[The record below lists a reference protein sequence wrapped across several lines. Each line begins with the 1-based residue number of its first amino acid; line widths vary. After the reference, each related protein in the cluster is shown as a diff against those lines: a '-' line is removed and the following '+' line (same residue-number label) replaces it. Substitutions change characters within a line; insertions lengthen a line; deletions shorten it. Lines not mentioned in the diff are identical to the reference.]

1 MSDQLDPSLDDLS
14 NLPRAG
20 RNNNPG
26 ALKHG
31 PDAAKYGA
39 TGYDAQGFAVF
50 PDWYSGAR
58 AHGDLLQRHYHGMTI
73 PQMSRHYS
81 PAGHAD
87 WARNVMKIGGYKP
100 HDIPNLND
108 PVELARLQN
117 AIFREQGRS
126 RGTLPRARPKGDL
139 GEPTPTPQPKPPQ
152 GGPAPLPEQPP
163 LPSRGAQ
170 PEWYKR
176 MIEHQQ
182 RWGYDPLSQQNLPD
196 ILGKTGQITDIL
208 MNLMPLEKLPLMG
221 RDLLELAR
229 KGRGMKLEEANGP
242 SFQRQ
247 RSPDKDYGTP
257 DIARRMEQLQREPPP
272 PRQQQVLDRGRRS
285 LIDYQRT
292 GERPLKPRRDYTI
305 EEIRAAMEQMMRE
318 RGMGP

>member
-1 MSDQLDPSLDDLS
+1 MPDQLDPSLDELS
-14 NLPRAG
+14 TQQSPLQQLPDTRAG

-31 PDAAKYGA
+31 PDAAKYGV
-39 TGYDAQGFAVF
+39 TGYDQQGYAIF

-58 AHGDLLQRHYHGMTI
+58 AHGDLLQRHYRGMTI

-81 PAGHAD
+81 PSGHAD

-126 RGTLPRARPKGDL
+126 RGRLPKAAPGA
-139 GEPTPTPQPKPPQ
+139 PQAATPMPQPRPESAPGPQ
-152 GGPAPLPEQPP
+152 YAPQPLPEQPP
-163 LPSRGAQ
+163 IPAQ
-170 PEWYKR
+170 GDQPDWYKR

-182 RWGYDPLSQQNLPD
+182 RWGYDPGSQQNLPD
-196 ILGKTGQITDIL
+196 IIDKTMTIGDIL
-208 MNLMPLEKLPLMG
+208 SPFAKLPLG
-221 RDLLELAR
+221 ARAVRGLLGLAR
-229 KGRGMKLEEANGP
+229 KGQGMKLEEANGP

-257 DIARRMEQLQREPPP
+257 DIARRMEQLQRESAPSQ
-272 PRQQQVLDRGRRS
+272 PRATRV
-285 LIDYQRT
+285 
-292 GERPLKPRRDYTI
+292 KPQRRDYTI
-305 EEIRAAMEQMMRE
+305 EEINEAMRRIMKE
-318 RGMGP
+318 RGMEP